1 MTLRN
6 GFLVMTSLALVSV
19 SLLAAA
25 TPAAG
30 PSGSDPMK
38 KTIAD
43 TRNVG
48 TAMWAWYKDQVASKR
63 SEESHKKAEEES
75 KTTSVDF
82 TAVPVISRQDLA
94 KVLVPRY
101 IAAIPEKDGWGHPYE
116 FRLNTQDPNAT
127 RVMAVRSAGRDGHF
141 SADTY
146 EIGAFPPADLDQDI
160 TWIDG
165 YFARWPDAKKK

>member
-1 MTLRN
+1 MSLRN
-6 GFLVMTSLALVSV
+6 GFLVMTGLALASV

-30 PSGSDPMK
+30 PSSSDPTK

-48 TAMWAWYKDQVASKR
+48 TAMWSWYKDQAASRR
-63 SEESHKKAEEES
+63 SEESHKKAQEDT

-94 KVLVPRY
+94 KILVPRY
-101 IAAIPEKDGWGHPYE
+101 IAEIPETDGWGHPYE
-116 FRLNTQDPNAT
+116 FRLNTQDPDAT
-127 RVMAVRSAGRDGHF
+127 LVMAVRSAGKDGHF
-141 SADTY
+141 SGDVY

-165 YFARWPDAKKK
+165 YFARWPDAKSK

>member
-1 MTLRN
+1 MSLRN
-6 GFLVMTSLALVSV
+6 GFLVMTSLALASV

-25 TPAAG
+25 TPPPAPHGDDATR
-30 PSGSDPMK
+30 
-38 KTIAD
+38 KTITD

-48 TAMWAWYKDQVASKR
+48 TAMWSWYKDQVASKR
-63 SEESHKKAEEES
+63 SEESHKKAQDES
-75 KTTSVDF
+75 QTTSVDF

-94 KVLVPRY
+94 KILVPRY
-101 IAAIPEKDGWGHPYE
+101 IAEIPETDGWGHPYE

-127 RVMAVRSAGRDGHF
+127 RVMAVRSAGKDGHF
-141 SADTY
+141 SGDVY